1 MGQRGTH
8 SAGKKKEVMSRQEQ
22 EDRKY
27 FESCIEEMEEGDEK
41 TMPMSKIVKYHDLV
55 DRLWGWDKLL
65 PIGDSVSRSAYSNY
79 LEAYY
84 LKTETPSKSLSSIA
98 AIAETCRVKEEE
110 LCKMQMESKMET
122 ILQIRKSIVLSCLIH
137 HHASSF
143 IHTENCKVSTLSN
156 AAFWCIAKEAD
167 LTLELLRRGARPC
180 DDYLIDQGINIR
192 MCALSLMKYTLNNS
206 VAASAAMSGMSKEA
220 EMMCGWM
227 GENRKLLD
235 FYDDLIPEVL
245 VDSRKVRYRTLDVMV
260 KMLEESVAGGG
271 HNIDEI
277 ASTTGGSILDVLNTH
292 NQKIQDGRKNK
303 RKRDKEDVLGK
314 LWGWERLLPL
324 SGEVEWSD
332 YCKYLEKYY
341 NVNAVSF
348 ITDVVQIDT
357 TAGSSLAAAVAKRCL
372 KMEEELVSEWKTRV
386 PHNWDCTIS
395 FSTIIQS
402 SLIKERA
409 LAICSNVDEF
419 SVFSAIAFVCIIE
432 EADLTCELLK
442 HGAEPIND
450 IIEQSSVIRMCALG
464 LVNIK
469 GDQSIASA
477 AAMVGMAKEARRMSD
492 WIKRENKLITF
503 NLSDPHVLEEVRLIR
518 ARTLDAM
525 IRILLES
532 YFPSKMQD
540 GALAIE

>member
-1 MGQRGTH
+1 
-8 SAGKKKEVMSRQEQ
+8 
-22 EDRKY
+22 
-27 FESCIEEMEEGDEK
+27 
-41 TMPMSKIVKYHDLV
+41 
-55 DRLWGWDKLL
+55 
-65 PIGDSVSRSAYSNY
+65 
-79 LEAYY
+79 
-84 LKTETPSKSLSSIA
+84 
-98 AIAETCRVKEEE
+98 
-110 LCKMQMESKMET
+110 MESKMET

-156 AAFWCIAKEAD
+156 AAFWTNGFKCIAKEAD

-303 RKRDKEDVLGK
+303 RKRDKDVLGK

-372 KMEEELVSEWKTRV
+372 KMEEELVSEWKTRQ
-386 PHNWDCTIS
+386 CGRI
-395 FSTIIQS
+395 F
-402 SLIKERA
+402 
-409 LAICSNVDEF
+409 C
-419 SVFSAIAFVCIIE
+419 FSAIAFVCIIE